1 MECCCRS
8 LPENRRSGKSPCPFC
23 GRTLSIC
30 FRGRKTDALYN
41 SLYEKWAAGDQ
52 FEKRFVPKLRAM
64 LHNTIQSV
72 AENEKLRTG
81 IDESARALGGNI
93 LEEEYL
99 HISSVTADIL
109 KKFKD
114 SDLNEFIEA
123 KVHKELEGIRING
136 AVVGLAAG
144 FALYGLIE
152 YLYLPIISLLFS
164 L

>member
-1 MECCCRS
+1 MGG
-8 LPENRRSGKSPCPFC
+8 RRSIWKTFRPEIAGYAPQCSPK
-23 GRTLSIC
+23 
-30 FRGRKTDALYN
+30 RGGNK
-41 SLYEKWAAGDQ
+41 E
-52 FEKRFVPKLRAM
+52 LRA
-64 LHNTIQSV
+64 
-72 AENEKLRTG
+72 G

-93 LEEEYL
+93 LEEEYP

>member
-1 MECCCRS
+1 MGGGGRGVGGGWGDCR
-8 LPENRRSGKSPCPFC
+8 
-23 GRTLSIC
+23 
-30 FRGRKTDALYN
+30 RGPPGAETQFGLGAN
-41 SLYEKWAAGDQ
+41 TDQ

-93 LEEEYL
+93 LEEEYP